1 MKIKII
7 DLLNKIYN
15 NDNIPKRIIY
25 RNCKWEY
32 REAYNDFI
40 DEYGNYLLS
49 LYIHDYEDTYEFLNS
64 ELEIIEEPK
73 KIEKLCEYNR
83 DLYVL
88 TDDSDLKIKYSDD
101 YNNIAIR
108 INEIIDV
115 VNKMIER
122 SE

>member
-25 RNCKWEY
+25 RNCGWEY
-32 REAYNDFI
+32 NEDYNDFI
-40 DEYGNYLLS
+40 DEYGNYLLG
-49 LYIHDYEDTYEFLNS
+49 LYIHDYDDLYEFLSS

-73 KIEKLCEYNR
+73 KIEKLEKNFTR
-83 DLYVL
+83 EDN
-88 TDDSDLKIKYSDD
+88 TDEMTESDWQVSIISKK
-101 YNNIAIR
+101 